1 MHFHEPFGKRS
12 SQSMNAVHAIC
23 NSSLPKLF
31 EKNSKRY
38 FIVDTGAEI
47 SVYPANRVDCLNKS
61 HATLRAA
68 NNSFIDTYGFKQL
81 VLHFGVPRPLTWKFQ
96 VADVNQPIIGA
107 AFLL

>member
-12 SQSMNAVHAIC
+12 SQSMNAAHAIC
-23 NSSLPKLF
+23 NSSLRKLF

-47 SVYPANRVDCLNKS
+47 SVYPANRVDHLNKS

-68 NNSFIDTYGFKQL
+68 NNLFIDTYGFKQL
-81 VLHFGVPRPLTWKFQ
+81 VLHFGVSRPLTWKFQ

>member
-1 MHFHEPFGKRS
+1 MLAWLNK
-12 SQSMNAVHAIC
+12 
-23 NSSLPKLF
+23 
-31 EKNSKRY
+31 
-38 FIVDTGAEI
+38 
-47 SVYPANRVDCLNKS
+47 VYHRHHRLNKS

-81 VLHFGVPRPLTWKFQ
+81 VLHFEVTSPLTWKFQ